1 MASLKKKLTVYVAQC
16 LLKLNKHL
24 TCILLLNFI
33 SVGQIG
39 CLNLS
44 IFCVGSVNRKAQN
57 LPSCTRALCILINC
71 RSKVNRHYSKK
82 KNFENEIF

>member
-82 KNFENEIF
+82 KKF